1 MIVKLYSIRN
11 CRYCELIKNFFNNSG
26 IVFEEIKVLRLGEEG
41 TGMSFQEYAKIHRG
55 IKTFPQVYIDNSCIG
70 GITETIRYFN
80 ETK

>member
-1 MIVKLYSIRN
+1 M
-11 CRYCELIKNFFNNSG
+11 
-26 IVFEEIKVLRLGEEG
+26 FEEIKVLRLGEEG

-55 IKTFPQVYIDNSCIG
+55 IKTFPQVYVDNSCIG